1 MIRIG
6 KSVIVLVLLLL
17 AARPHV
23 YAQATDVVALTPT
36 DDLLTALRI
45 ESSLSVFIDSLHHR
59 TVRDIQVMPFS
70 PVGRAVP
77 NAGYTSEQARANP
90 IWLRFRVQN
99 ATNKPIPLFVRVN
112 FWCFESLQLFV
123 TQTPEKTSAQT
134 GSEAL
139 IRLLPPRVSRAVST
153 TAVDSLPGLLA
164 ASPVVGWRTPVAAR
178 PVHNRHFFFP
188 VTVPA
193 GADYTV
199 YLRTLKVRGAQVV
212 PVSLLRQAAYETWMQ
227 RDYLFWGG
235 VLMTLLF
242 VSLMSFFFFI
252 TTRDPI
258 YWTYLLCVICLIG
271 FMVIN
276 NGFLNQFAP
285 SVQFWLPRQ
294 NCYFLF
300 PLLLFYSNLVF
311 VRTFL
316 PLKKTPLRWLH
327 RLSAGVLLAG
337 LFCVLML
344 VVENWVQLSSP
355 VEMAFLRLFT
365 LFYWLP
371 MPVMAA
377 YVVMSLY
384 RRYYRSAAWLYL
396 VAITPFYILN
406 FGQVVAN
413 FGLIP
418 TYRPLVNF
426 DIYAATG
433 LFEVLALTFGLAY
446 RYKLMRD
453 NSDRLLSSQREQERT
468 TFATEVQTLAQK
480 NSLLE
485 ERERIARDLHDN
497 VGAQLAFMITSLLHI
512 GRQVEQ
518 QPIVNGKIQAEQLR
532 TIVGYARD
540 AIRTLRETI
549 WAIQQERFT
558 LAEFEERLNQYVNRY
573 VQQTNGLDV
582 VVEVEGDSG
591 QPLTSAQVL
600 NLFRIV
606 QEALS
611 NVVQHAR
618 ATEATVRL
626 QTQPNGTFCLTI
638 QDNGQGLNF
647 SPDDADNGERHY
659 GISNMKRR
667 TEELGAS
674 FRIYANAGTV
684 VEARREAEMAN

>member
-1 MIRIG
+1 MIRKG
-6 KSVIVLVLLLL
+6 KLVIVLLLL
-17 AARPHV
+17 LVSARPGL
-23 YAQATDVVALTPT
+23 YAQATDVVTLTPT
-36 DDLLTALRI
+36 DDPLLALPI

-59 TVRDIQVMPFS
+59 NLRAMQLLPFS

-77 NAGYTSEQARANP
+77 NAGYTSEQTRANP

-99 ATNKPIPLFVRVN
+99 VTNRPVPLLVRVN

-123 TQTPEKTSAQT
+123 TQGQEYPNGQSGSGVLNSLLPLQAAQAGLATSA
-134 GSEAL
+134 S
-139 IRLLPPRVSRAVST
+139 
-153 TAVDSLPGLLA
+153 SLPGLLS

-188 VTVPA
+188 FTVPA

-199 YLRTLKVRGAQVV
+199 YLRMLKVRGAQVV
-212 PVSLLRQAAYETWMQ
+212 PVTLLRQSAYETWMQ

-242 VSLMSFFFFI
+242 VAIMSLFFFV
-252 TTRDPI
+252 TTRDLI
-258 YWTYLLCVICLIG
+258 YCTYLLCVLCLIG

-285 SVQFWLPRQ
+285 SIQFWLPRQ

-327 RLSAGVLLAG
+327 RLSGYVLLAG

-344 VVENWVQLSSP
+344 VIENWVQLSP
-355 VEMAFLRLFT
+355 VVEMSFLRLFT

-384 RRYYRSAAWLYL
+384 RRYHRSAAWLYL

-453 NSDRLLSSQREQERT
+453 HADRLLSSQREQERT
-468 TFATEVQTLAQK
+468 TFATEVQSLAQK

-582 VVEVEGDSG
+582 VVEIEGDSG

-626 QTQPNGTFCLTI
+626 QTQPDGTFCLTI

-647 SPDDADNGERHY
+647 SPDDTDTGERHY

-674 FRIYANAGTV
+674 FRIYAKGGTV
-684 VEARREAEMAN
+684 VEARRELEKA

>member
-1 MIRIG
+1 MLRKG
-6 KSVIVLVLLLL
+6 NLVIVLMLLLL
-17 AARPHV
+17 TARLPLSG
-23 YAQATDVVALTPT
+23 QSTDVVTLTPT
-36 DDLLTALRI
+36 DDPLTALPI
-45 ESSLSVFIDSLHHR
+45 ERSLSVFIDSLHHR
-59 TVRDIQVMPFS
+59 NLRVIQAMPFS

-77 NAGYTSEQARANP
+77 NAGYTSDQSKANP

-99 ATNKPIPLFVRVN
+99 VTSQPIPLLVRVN

-123 TQTPEKTSAQT
+123 TQAHGNANE
-134 GSEAL
+134 
-139 IRLLPPRVSRAVST
+139 LPT
-153 TAVDSLPGLLA
+153 TQPMLV
-164 ASPVVGWRTPVAAR
+164 SPVVGWRTPVAAR

-188 VTVPA
+188 ITVPV
-193 GADYTV
+193 GGNYTV
-199 YLRTLKVRGAQVV
+199 YLRMVKFRGAQVV
-212 PVSLLRQAAYETWMQ
+212 PITLLRQAAYETWMQ
-227 RDYLFWGG
+227 RDYLYWGG

-242 VSLMSFFFFI
+242 VAIMSLFFFV
-252 TTRDPI
+252 TTRDSI
-258 YWTYLLCVICLIG
+258 YGTYLLCVLCLIG

-285 SVQFWLPRQ
+285 WVQFWLPRQ

-300 PLLLFYSNLVF
+300 PLLLFYSNMVF

-327 RLSAGVLLAG
+327 QLSGYVLLAG
-337 LFCVLML
+337 LFCVLVL
-344 VVENWVQLSSP
+344 VVENWVQLSP
-355 VEMAFLRLFT
+355 VVEMVFLRLFT
-365 LFYWLP
+365 LFYWFP

-377 YVVMSLY
+377 YVAMSLY

-433 LFEVLALTFGLAY
+433 LFEVLALSFGLAY

-453 NSDRLLSSQREQERT
+453 HADWLMSSQREQERT
-468 TFATEVQTLAQK
+468 TYATEVQTLAQK

-558 LAEFEERLNQYVNRY
+558 LAEFDERLNQYVNRY

-582 VVEVEGDSG
+582 TIDIEGDSG

-618 ATEATVRL
+618 ATHATVRL
-626 QTQPNGTFCLTI
+626 QTQTDGTFCLTI
-638 QDNGQGLNF
+638 QDNGQGLGF
-647 SPDDADNGERHY
+647 LPDDADADIGERHY

-674 FRIYANAGTV
+674 FRIYAKGGTV
-684 VEARREAEMAN
+684 VEARR

>member
-1 MIRIG
+1 MIRKG
-6 KSVIVLVLLLL
+6 KLVIVLLLL
-17 AARPHV
+17 LLAVRPGLS
-23 YAQATDVVALTPT
+23 AQATDVVTLTPT
-36 DDLLTALRI
+36 DDPLLALPI
-45 ESSLSVFIDSLHHR
+45 ERSLSVFIDSLHHR
-59 TVRDIQVMPFS
+59 SLRDVQVLPFS
-70 PVGRAVP
+70 PAGRAVP
-77 NAGYTSEQARANP
+77 NAGYTSEQTRANP

-99 ATNKPIPLFVRVN
+99 VTGKPVPLLVRVN
-112 FWCFESLQLFV
+112 FWCFDSLQLFV
-123 TQTPEKTSAQT
+123 TQTQGRPNGQS
-134 GSEAL
+134 GSGAVSS
-139 IRLLPPRVSRAVST
+139 LLPLQAAQAGLVA
-153 TAVDSLPGLLA
+153 TAALPGLLS

-188 VTVPA
+188 FTVPA

-199 YLRTLKVRGAQVV
+199 YLRMLKVRGAQVV
-212 PVSLLRQAAYETWMQ
+212 PVTLLRQQAYETWMQ

-242 VSLMSFFFFI
+242 VTLMSLFFFV
-252 TTRDPI
+252 TTRDSI
-258 YWTYLLCVICLIG
+258 YSTYLLCVLCLIG

-316 PLKKTPLRWLH
+316 PLKKTPLCWLH
-327 RLSAGVLLAG
+327 RLSGYVLLAG

-344 VVENWVQLSSP
+344 VIENWIQLSP
-355 VEMAFLRLFT
+355 VVETVFLRLFT

-371 MPVMAA
+371 MPVMVA

-384 RRYYRSAAWLYL
+384 RRYYRRASWLYL

-426 DIYAATG
+426 DIYAATA

-453 NSDRLLSSQREQERT
+453 HSDRLLSSQREQERT
-468 TFATEVQTLAQK
+468 TFATEVESLAQK

-518 QPIVNGKIQAEQLR
+518 QPIVNGKIQADQLR

-558 LAEFEERLNQYVNRY
+558 LAEFDERLNQYVNRY

-582 VVEVEGDSG
+582 VIEIDGDSG

-647 SPDDADNGERHY
+647 SPDDADTGERHY

-674 FRIYANAGTV
+674 FRIYAKEGTV
-684 VEARREAEMAN
+684 VEARRELERV

>member
-1 MIRIG
+1 MILI
-6 KSVIVLVLLLL
+6 LLLWLL
-17 AARPHV
+17 AGGPDM
-23 YAQATDVVALTPT
+23 YAQTTDVVTLTPT
-36 DDLLTALRI
+36 DDVLADLPI
-45 ESSLSVFIDSLHHR
+45 ERSLSVYIDSLHHR
-59 TVRDIQVMPFS
+59 NLRDIQMLTFS
-70 PVGRAVP
+70 PVGKTVP
-77 NAGYTSEQARANP
+77 NAGYTSEQRQANP

-99 ATNKPIPLFVRVN
+99 VTGQPVPLYVRVN

-123 TQTPEKTSAQT
+123 TQTGGGATQAIFLPDNSA
-134 GSEAL
+134 
-139 IRLLPPRVSRAVST
+139 
-153 TAVDSLPGLLA
+153 LPGLVS
-164 ASPVVGWRTPVAAR
+164 ASPVVGWRTPVAQR

-188 VTVPA
+188 FTAPA
-193 GADYTV
+193 GADYTI
-199 YLRTLKVRGAQVV
+199 YLRVVKVRGAQVV
-212 PVSLLRQAAYETWMQ
+212 PITLLRQGAYETWMQ

-242 VSLMSFFFFI
+242 VALMSLFFFA
-252 TTRDPI
+252 TTRDSI

-285 SVQFWLPRQ
+285 SMQFWVPRQ

-337 LFCVLML
+337 LFCVLLL
-344 VVENWVQLSSP
+344 VIENWVQLSP
-355 VEMAFLRLFT
+355 WIETVFLRLFT

-377 YVVMSLY
+377 YVFMSLY

-396 VAITPFYILN
+396 VAITPFYVLN
-406 FGQVVAN
+406 FGQVIAN

-426 DIYAATG
+426 DIYAAMG
-433 LFEVLALTFGLAY
+433 LFEVLALTFGLAF

-453 NSDRLLSSQREQERT
+453 HTDRLLSSQREQERT
-468 TFATEVQTLAQK
+468 TYASEVQTLAQK

-518 QPIVNGKIQAEQLR
+518 QPIVNGKNQADQLR

-558 LAEFEERLNQYVNRY
+558 LAEFDERLNQYVNRY
-573 VQQTNGLDV
+573 VQQTDGL
-582 VVEVEGDSG
+582 EVDIEIEGDSG

-611 NVVQHAR
+611 NVVKHAH

-626 QTQPNGTFCLTI
+626 KTQNDGTFCLTI

-647 SPDDADNGERHY
+647 SPDDADTGERHY

-667 TEELGAS
+667 TEELGGH
-674 FRIYANAGTV
+674 FRIYANEGTV
-684 VEARREAEMAN
+684 VEAVRS

>member
-1 MIRIG
+1 MIRKG
-6 KSVIVLVLLLL
+6 KMVIVLLLL
-17 AARPHV
+17 LLAVRPGL
-23 YAQATDVVALTPT
+23 YAQATDVVTLTPT
-36 DDLLTALRI
+36 DDPLMALPI
-45 ESSLSVFIDSLHHR
+45 ESSLSVFIDSLHR
-59 TVRDIQVMPFS
+59 RSLRDMQMLPFS

-77 NAGYTSEQARANP
+77 NAGYTSEQTRANP

-99 ATNKPIPLFVRVN
+99 VTNKPVPLFVRVN

-123 TQTPEKTSAQT
+123 TQTQGRPNGQSGSSALS
-134 GSEAL
+134 G
-139 IRLLPPRVSRAVST
+139 LLPLQATRAGLATFAS
-153 TAVDSLPGLLA
+153 SLPGLLS
-164 ASPVVGWRTPVAAR
+164 ASPVVGWRTPVAER

-188 VTVPA
+188 FTVPP
-193 GADYTV
+193 GADHTV
-199 YLRTLKVRGAQVV
+199 YLRMLKVRGAQVV
-212 PVSLLRQAAYETWMQ
+212 PVTLLRQGAYERWMQ

-242 VSLMSFFFFI
+242 VTLMSLFFFV
-252 TTRDPI
+252 TTHDSI
-258 YWTYLLCVICLIG
+258 YGTYLLCVLCLIG

-327 RLSAGVLLAG
+327 RLSGGALLAG
-337 LFCVLML
+337 LFCGLML
-344 VVENWVQLSSP
+344 VIENWVQLP
-355 VEMAFLRLFT
+355 PVVEMLFLRLFT

-377 YVVMSLY
+377 DVVMSLY

-396 VAITPFYILN
+396 VAITPFYVLN

-426 DIYAATG
+426 DIYAAAG

-453 NSDRLLSSQREQERT
+453 RADRLLSSQREQERT
-468 TFATEVQTLAQK
+468 TYATEVQSLAQK

-518 QPIVNGKIQAEQLR
+518 QPLVNGKTQADQLR

-558 LAEFEERLNQYVNRY
+558 LAEFDERLNQYVNRY

-582 VVEVEGDSG
+582 VIEIDGDSG

-626 QTQPNGTFCLTI
+626 QTQPDGTFCLTI

-647 SPDDADNGERHY
+647 SPDDTDTGERHY

-674 FRIYANAGTV
+674 FRIYANEGTV
-684 VEARREAEMAN
+684 VEARREMERA